1 VGDSSLAVNAEAIQ
15 MASRTEYTE
24 NILQLMNFV
33 MILLSQTLKRQALT
47 NAAQSSFKTIVI
59 IYSKIEIATL

>member
-1 VGDSSLAVNAEAIQ
+1 MGDSSLAVNAEAIQ